1 MAYQNSD
8 CWFLRDTPIYITFI
22 RFIRWGCCL
31 ILRPTSDQ
39 ELAKAEQTEAKI
51 EIYESLLLDC
61 KDALQVLRDELLEDP
76 EFRNRQQT
84 GEGKVSTQHFLYT
97 YIQVLSVNCWNLT

>member
-1 MAYQNSD
+1 MAVKHEKVRMFLLSYQE
-8 CWFLRDTPIYITFI
+8 
-22 RFIRWGCCL
+22 
-31 ILRPTSDQ
+31 SDQ
-39 ELAKAEQTEAKI
+39 ELTKADQPDAKVEV
-51 EIYESLLLDC
+51 YESLLLDC

-97 YIQVLSVNCWNLT
+97 YIQVNIRT